1 MCSYFGLVQ
10 ISNYNEERWL
20 GKRIPI
26 PFLQHSLIESKD
38 HAKTSGSP
46 ISPLPVVSNL
56 DLQ

>member
-1 MCSYFGLVQ
+1 MQ

-26 PFLQHSLIESKD
+26 PFLQHSLIESKLIESKD
-38 HAKTSGSP
+38 HAKTSESP
-46 ISPLPVVSNL
+46 ISALLVLSNL